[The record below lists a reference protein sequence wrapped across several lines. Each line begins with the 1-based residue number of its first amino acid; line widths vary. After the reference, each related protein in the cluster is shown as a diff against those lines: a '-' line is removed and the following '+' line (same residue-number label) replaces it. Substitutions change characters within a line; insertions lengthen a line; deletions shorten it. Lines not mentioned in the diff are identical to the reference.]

1 MSFAYSTSLATN
13 KDKVRFRIGD
23 TDSNRPLLSD
33 EEIDA
38 VLVSK
43 PAVLPAS
50 IECVE
55 AILAKIARDVD
66 RNAAGISSS
75 RSQAF
80 NHYLELRGKLA
91 REMLTESEMFVGGL
105 SKAAKRSFESNPDF
119 VQPSFGIGQFDNPQ
133 TGPEDATG
141 DDC

>member
-1 MSFAYSTSLATN
+1 MSFAYSTSLTTT

-33 EEIDA
+33 EEINA
-38 VLVSK
+38 VIASK
-43 PAVLPAS
+43 PSVLPAS

-66 RNAAGISSS
+66 RNAAGITSS
-75 RSQAF
+75 RSQAY
-80 NHYLELRGKLA
+80 NHYLELRNKLA

-105 SKAAKRSFESNPDF
+105 SKAAKQSFEDDSDF
-119 VQPSFGIGQFDNPQ
+119 VQPSFKIGQFDNPQ
-133 TGPEDATG
+133 AGPEDATK

>member
-1 MSFAYSTSLATN
+1 MTFSYSTSLTTN

-33 EEIDA
+33 EEISA
-38 VLVSK
+38 VLASK
-43 PAVLPAS
+43 PAVLPSAF
-50 IECVE
+50 ECVE

-75 RSQAF
+75 RSQSF
-80 NHYLELRGKLA
+80 NHYLELRSKLA
-91 REMLTESEMFVGGL
+91 REMTTESEMFVGGL
-105 SKAAKRSFESNPDF
+105 SKAAKQSFESDSDF
-119 VQPSFGIGQFDNPQ
+119 VKPSFGIGQFDIIDPD
-133 TGPEDATG
+133 PKKG

>member
-1 MSFAYSTSLATN
+1 MSFAYSTSLTTN

-33 EEIDA
+33 EEINA
-38 VLVSK
+38 VLASK
-43 PAVLPAS
+43 PAVLPSS

-66 RNAAGISSS
+66 RNAAGITSS
-75 RSQAF
+75 RSQAY
-80 NHYLELRGKLA
+80 NHYLELRNKLG

-105 SKAAKRSFESNPDF
+105 SKAAKQAFEDESDF
-119 VQPSFGIGQFDNPQ
+119 IKPSFDIGQFDNPQ
-133 TGPEDATG
+133 AGPEDATG